1 MSTALTGGRPSLRK
15 KGCGSS
21 PSRSGWDESCLRGRG
36 GETLVAYAFLC
47 LPVGF
52 YAVFMILPWVQSIV
66 LSFFNLAPPRV
77 HNRDASPVLWLVP

>member
-21 PSRSGWDESCLRGRG
+21 PSRSGWDKSCLRRRGR
-36 GETLVAYAFLC
+36 ETLVAYAFSF

-52 YAVFMILPWVQSIV
+52 YAVFLILPWVPSIV
-66 LSFFNLAPPRV
+66 LSFFTLPPPRV
-77 HNRDASPVLWLVP
+77 HNRVASPVLWLVP